1 VKIVNLQDVDAE
13 AVETEGASRVTIR
26 EAITD
31 KDGAP
36 NYSMRYFVVE
46 AGGQTP
52 FHTHPWEHEV
62 FIAEGSGTLELDSGE
77 RDLAQGDFVFV
88 EPNRRHAFRASRGQP
103 LEFICVIP
111 HKTSLLKPE

>member
-1 VKIVNLQDVDAE
+1 MKIINVSELDPKD
-13 AVETEGASRVTIR
+13 VETEGASRVTIR
-26 EAITD
+26 EMITE

-52 FHTHPWEHEV
+52 FHEHPWEHEV
-62 FIAEGSGTLELDSGE
+62 FIRKGSGTLALESGE
-77 RDLAQGDFVFV
+77 RDLSEGDFVFI
-88 EPNRRHAFRASRGQP
+88 EPNLRHSFKASRGQP